1 MMVFMDDVR
10 ETPEGWTRTYSV
22 EETIDLLKTRQV
34 EFLSLDNDLGSEDPK
49 TEGHNVLSFL
59 EEQVYFDHTFPIPK
73 MTVHS
78 SNAGRAPSMRKII
91 EKLEMIRQEQ
101 IGGR

>member
-1 MMVFMDDVR
+1 MKVFMDDAR
-10 ETPEGWTRTYSV
+10 ETPDGWHRTYSI
-22 EETIDLLKTRQV
+22 EETIELLKTRQV

-49 TEGHNVLSFL
+49 TEGFNVLNWI
-59 EEQVYFDHTFPIPK
+59 EEAVYNDHTFPIPQ

-91 EKLEMIRQEQ
+91 AKLEMIRREQ
-101 IGGR
+101 IGGS

>member
-1 MMVFMDDVR
+1 MKIYMDDAR
-10 ETPEGWTRTYSV
+10 DTPPGWTRTYTI
-22 EETIDLLKTRQV
+22 EETIEILKTRQV

-49 TEGHNVLSFL
+49 TEGWHVLDWI
-59 EEQVYFDHTFPIPK
+59 EEQVFHDNSFPIPK

-91 EKLEMIRQEQ
+91 EKLEIIRQEQ

>member
-1 MMVFMDDVR
+1 MKIFMDDAR
-10 ETPEGWTRTYSV
+10 ETPDGFIRTYSI
-22 EETIDLLKTRQV
+22 EETIELLKTRQV

-49 TEGHNVLSFL
+49 TEGFNVLNWI
-59 EEQVYFDHTFPIPK
+59 EEAVYHDNTFPIPQ

-91 EKLEMIRQEQ
+91 EKLEMIRQSQ
-101 IGGR
+101 IGGN